1 MKTYSIAVLIDDRVT
16 DVISYKAERRN
27 LEKEMSLVTK
37 FADMQIC
44 NVKSV
49 EKVSY
54 HKLTVVSKHDTIYNV
69 SWRPIALWDES
80 ELED

>member
-1 MKTYSIAVLIDDRVT
+1 MKTYSIAVIIDNRVT

-27 LEKEMSLVTK
+27 LEKEMLLVTK
-37 FADMQIC
+37 FAETQVC

-54 HKLTVVSKHDTIYNV
+54 HKLAVTSKKDIIYNI
-69 SWRPIALWDES
+69 SWRSVALWDES
-80 ELED
+80 ELGD